1 MAQSNRWLG
10 SASNR
15 SPLNLPIPGLSTLPR
30 SLLVAIALLAIPLQ
44 GQDGTGPR
52 LTITTQP
59 DQSVRLSWVDSAN
72 AYLLERTPSLDPGSA
87 WQSAGLAP
95 AQQGE
100 TWSVLLNPAA
110 RSQFYRLREAGP
122 PAAAQ
127 ITRTSPVDGET
138 GVSVT
143 RETIIQFSSPLSP
156 AATLTTDR
164 FHAEFGGRRL
174 LSRVE
179 LSSDRRSATL
189 FYLEELPA
197 GSRVRVTLIADGLK
211 DGTGEDVDVDGDG
224 QPGGVRVLRFETA
237 GIAALA
243 NTGVTGYVFAS
254 EKNPDGSNRP
264 LEGVT
269 VTVDGA
275 EERLR
280 AVTDA
285 TGYFR
290 LQPSPAGRFFVH
302 VDGRTA
308 VGSQWPGG
316 AYYPFVGKAWEA
328 TPGVEDNLAGG
339 SGEVYLPL
347 IQAGALQAVNA
358 TAETTVSFVPSVVA
372 ENPALAGVNVRI
384 PANGLFNDAGV
395 RGGQVG
401 IAPVEP
407 DRLPEPLPPGLS
419 LPLVITL
426 QTDGPMNFDLPVPM
440 RFPNLPDPVTGML
453 LPPGA
458 KTVLWSF
465 NHDTGRWEPQGTATI
480 TADGLY
486 AETDPGVGARQPGWH
501 GVSPATL
508 PDPLPDPWFDPWM
521 PGAPTGSEEP
531 ESEEEDECKGLY
543 DCDED
548 GCAESM
554 EVCKD
559 DCEKQR
565 EEMDRVNDYC
575 PLSRPFQNL
584 VEQVFTCPIGI
595 CPDPAWVGKFLDCRE
610 QLADAVA
617 EFRICSSKRTA
628 SAGAA
633 REGLQRHGGL
643 ESLALQRLLTE
654 AAARPLDLLFG
665 SPEFTGIE
673 PQEADV
679 ALAVLAAISQAR
691 EQGSPAGSL
700 INSAERASILS
711 LPLPSNLTVA
721 LVESAITRL
730 NAYTDGSL
738 PAAERQ
744 AIENAQANYDS
755 LWQALQAE
763 GWRTPFDGGYAFD
776 AELAQNA
783 KGVALD
789 SFFPRRRLYYRIENL
804 ENGFEFRGRLNRRG
818 HFEGIA
824 FPADAYLLIEYLD
837 PVTLATGSAVFRSA
851 PVGQGTPVPAAPMLV
866 SADGPDTDG
875 DGLTDDMERIIG
887 TNPNQADTDGDG
899 IPDGLEVL
907 NGQNPLDG
915 IATVLGPVA
924 AIGTPGSPQEITV
937 VDDVAVIADGPAG
950 LALVR
955 VSDPLRP
962 LMLNRVN
969 LRGAAQFVAGENGYV
984 AVAQGA
990 AGVALVDVR
999 NPSRPVIVW
1008 DRTVQESTVYNIG
1021 TVALRG
1027 DLILATAST
1036 GRLLA
1041 LDRATGNVL
1050 QSLPV
1055 PFSTANQR
1063 TDDMHVVGDV
1073 AYLVSR
1079 QDNDVLGAGGL
1090 ATYRIEGNLVLPLG
1104 SVAANGGAW
1113 TTGSTV
1119 RRNAFVDGQV
1129 AHVGYFGG
1137 VIALDVSN
1145 PSSPQLL
1152 HRSQGQ
1158 LSVIDLAANGTG
1170 LLLPL
1175 TTSGNRTRFSLSA
1188 YDLTPAGP
1196 ITSFLFSLPLPTQPR
1211 ALTLHRGYALVVD
1224 GVNGLTVMNYLN
1236 PDYNQTAPTLAPRL
1250 TQFPTDGPPGTTRW
1264 RIDANATDDV
1274 QVRTVEAL
1282 IDGTR
1287 VAFDGSYPF
1296 ELHFRA
1302 APATATQNRSVRVVA
1317 TDMSGNRREVMLP
1330 LTDTTPP
1337 RLRSVFPPLSGQAPS
1352 GSVTELSLVFDES
1365 IAPSTVTA
1373 GLVTVLNSGLD
1384 RRFGTA
1390 DDQPVAVSNIRLE
1403 ADGRTVT
1410 VALANAL
1417 PTGLYQVTLL
1427 AGLADLSANA
1437 RLEPTVWTF
1446 ETGSSLGIESVSPR
1460 DDIAVPGG
1468 SFPSV
1473 TVKFRTAV
1481 SQEAFQ
1487 TMTFQFV
1494 RPGLD
1499 GVLGTG
1505 DDQVVGL
1512 GLATLVTPDTVVV
1525 IPPAGVGPGVNGL
1538 RVISSLLDTSGI
1550 YRISFRNE
1558 PNEWIASGD
1567 GLWSVA
1573 GNWSHGSV
1581 WPGDLLLIPG
1591 AATRVTTADISTRL
1605 TGLVSDSALT
1615 LQRNTSVSGVAR
1627 MRAPLNI
1634 EPLDILLS
1642 GGGQWDLESGMNI
1655 TSTIFENQSFGLEEI
1670 TVVNRGLARWL
1681 SGQIRVLNASAQWIN
1696 QPSGIFQIGAD
1707 ATRFQS
1713 GAIASGPGGRF
1724 INLGR
1729 IEKPAGTNLVLFAGM
1744 RTQNDGRIEI
1754 GQGGLRFHDYEGA
1767 GAMVLDANAQ
1777 AQFAG
1782 TVRIND
1788 GSSFVGDGDVAMGAF
1803 VGNSV
1808 FAADARVLGSYAVRG
1823 VTTQRFGNVTFL
1835 NRIDEPQASFV
1846 SIGSSTN
1853 EVLRFEASA
1862 RFGHLTI
1869 QAGHTRFENPAHLDN
1884 LTFRG
1889 GLLAGNGSVRIDQT
1903 LDFDGGTFG
1912 PGGPIEVHGGLAMR
1926 PNRTMQLNGRT
1937 LRLAQEA
1944 VTQFDGTSSWTLQS
1958 AAASGRLI
1966 NAGTFSKTDT
1976 GTLTVDLPFENQG
1989 LVSLGGGTMLVRLVA
2004 TGSYTQTA
2012 TGTTRLD
2019 GGRLSFE
2026 GTTYLHAAGRMG
2038 GVGQIAKGTSGL
2050 GTFTNAAIFQVNVPG
2065 GTTDLTNLHF
2075 TQTGQGEMQVTLGSE
2090 GTGRLNLVT
2099 SNARITLGGTLRVQ
2113 LAPGFVPALGQTFE
2127 IANASILTG
2136 SFDQW
2141 VLPDLGSG
2149 RRLEIKYNPSN
2160 VVLTVVP

>member
-1 MAQSNRWLG
+1 MAQSIFRLSSWSDFVSYYALSSWLHAPILCLLVG
-10 SASNR
+10 VTMFV
-15 SPLNLPIPGLSTLPR
+15 SPLM
-30 SLLVAIALLAIPLQ
+30 
-44 GQDGTGPR
+44 GQSESGPR
-52 LTITTQP
+52 LLIATDP
-59 DQSVRLSWVDSAN
+59 DQRIRLSWLDSGS
-72 AYLLERTPSLDPGSA
+72 AYLLERATSLDAGSI
-87 WQSAGLAP
+87 WEPAGLAP
-95 AQQGE
+95 SQQGE
-100 TWSVLLNPAA
+100 SWSVLLNPAA
-110 RSQFYRLREAGP
+110 QNQFYRLREAGP

-127 ITRTSPVDGET
+127 ILSTSPVDGET

-143 RETIIQFSSPLSP
+143 RETIVRFSSSLSP
-156 AATLTTDR
+156 ATTLTTDH

-189 FYLEELPA
+189 FYLEELPPGA
-197 GSRVRVTLIADGLK
+197 RVRVTLSGDGLK
-211 DGTGEDVDVDGDG
+211 DSTGEDVDVDGDG
-224 QPGGVRVLRFETA
+224 VPGGVRVLRFETA

-243 NTGVTGYVFAS
+243 NTGVIGYVFAS

-290 LQPSPAGRFFVH
+290 LQPSPTGRFFVH

-328 TPGVEDNLAGG
+328 APGIEDNLAGG

-347 IQAGALQAVNA
+347 IQAGALQAVSA
-358 TAETTVSFVPSVVA
+358 SAETTVAFVPSVVA
-372 ENPALAGVNVRI
+372 ANPALAGVNVRI

-407 DRLPEPLPPGLS
+407 DRLPEPLPPGLN

-426 QTDGPMNFDLPVPM
+426 QTDGPMNFDQPVPM

-458 KTVLWSF
+458 KTMLWSF

-508 PDPLPDPWFDPWM
+508 PDPLPEPYIDPWM
-521 PGAPTGSEEP
+521 PGAATGSEEP

-554 EVCKD
+554 EACKD

-575 PLSRPFQNL
+575 PLSRPIENL

-617 EFRICSSKRTA
+617 EFRVCSSKQTA

-673 PQEADV
+673 PQETDV
-679 ALAVLAAISQAR
+679 ALAVFAAISQAR
-691 EQGSPAGSL
+691 EQDSPTGSL
-700 INSAERASILS
+700 INSAERAGILA
-711 LPLPSNLTVA
+711 LPFPSNLTA
-721 LVESAITRL
+721 AIVETAITRL
-730 NAYTDGSL
+730 NAFTDGSL
-738 PAAERQ
+738 PPMERQ
-744 AIENAQANYDS
+744 AIEQAQADYEA
-755 LWQALQAE
+755 LWQALQVD
-763 GWRTPFDGGYAFD
+763 GWRTPFDGAYAFD

-783 KGVALD
+783 KAIALD
-789 SFFPRRRLYYRIENL
+789 TFFPRRKLYYRIENL

-818 HFEGIA
+818 QFQGIA

-851 PVGQGTPVPAAPMLV
+851 RVGQSTPVPAAPMSV
-866 SADGPDTDG
+866 RNNQPDTDG

-887 TNPNQADTDGDG
+887 TDPNQADTDGDG
-899 IPDGLEVL
+899 LPDGLEVL

-937 VDDVAVIADGPAG
+937 VDDVAVIADGAAG

-969 LRGAAQFVAGENGYV
+969 LRGAAQFVAGESGYV

-990 AGVALVDVR
+990 AGVALVDLR
-999 NPSRPVIVW
+999 NPSRPIVVW
-1008 DRTVQESTVYNIG
+1008 DRTIQESTVYNIG

-1027 DLILATAST
+1027 DLVLATAST

-1079 QDNDVLGAGGL
+1079 QDNDVLGAGSL

-1104 SVAANGGAW
+1104 SVVANGGAW

-1119 RRNAFVDGQV
+1119 RRNFFVDGQV

-1145 PSSPQLL
+1145 PVSPQVL

-1188 YDLTPAGP
+1188 YDLTPDGP
-1196 ITSFLFSLPLPTQPR
+1196 ITSFLFSLPLPAQPR
-1211 ALTLHRGYALVVD
+1211 ALTLHRGYALAVD
-1224 GVNGLTVMNYLN
+1224 GPNGLTVMNYLN
-1236 PDYNQTAPTLAPRL
+1236 PDFNQAAPTLAPRL
-1250 TQFPTDGPPGTTRW
+1250 TQFPTDGPAETTRW
-1264 RIDANATDDV
+1264 RVDAFATDDV

-1317 TDMSGNRREVMLP
+1317 TDMSGNRREVILP

-1352 GSVTELSLVFDES
+1352 SSVTELSLVFDES
-1365 IAPSTVTA
+1365 IAPATVAA
-1373 GLVTVLNSGLD
+1373 GLVTVLNSGTD

-1390 DDQPVAVSNIRLE
+1390 DDQPVEVSNIRLE

-1410 VALANAL
+1410 VALASAL
-1417 PTGLYQVTLL
+1417 PTGLYQVTLS
-1427 AGLADLSANA
+1427 AGLADLAANA

-1446 ETGSSLGIESVSPR
+1446 ETGSSLGIESVTPR
-1460 DDIAVPGG
+1460 DDVAVPGG
-1468 SFPSV
+1468 SFPPI
-1473 TVKFRTAV
+1473 TVRFRTAV

-1494 RPGLD
+1494 RPGMD
-1499 GVLGTG
+1499 GVLWTS
-1505 DDQVVGL
+1505 DDQVLGL
-1512 GLATLVTPDTVVV
+1512 GLATLITPDTVVV
-1525 IPPAGVGPGVNGL
+1525 IAPEGVGPGVNGL
-1538 RVISSLLDTSGI
+1538 RVSSSLINTSGT
-1550 YRISFRNE
+1550 YRISFRDE
-1558 PNEWIASGD
+1558 PNEWIAPGD

-1573 GNWSHGSV
+1573 AHWSHGSV

-1591 AATRVTTADISTRL
+1591 PATRVTTADISTRL

-1615 LQRNTSVSGVAR
+1615 LQRNTSVSGLAR

-1634 EPLDILLS
+1634 EPVDILLS

-1670 TVVNRGLARWL
+1670 TLVNRGLARWL

-1696 QPSGIFQIGAD
+1696 QPSGIFQIGPD
-1707 ATRFQS
+1707 ATRFGG
-1713 GAIASGPGGRF
+1713 GAIASGAGGRF

-1729 IEKPAGTNLVLFAGM
+1729 VEKPAGTNLVLFAGM

-1754 GQGGLRFHDYEGA
+1754 GQGGVRFHDYEGA
-1767 GAMVLDANAQ
+1767 GVMVIEADAQ
-1777 AQFAG
+1777 AQFVG
-1782 TVRIND
+1782 TVRINE
-1788 GSSFVGDGDVAMGAF
+1788 GSSLVGDGDVAMGAF
-1803 VGNSV
+1803 VGNSI
-1808 FAADARVLGSYAVRG
+1808 FSADARVLGSYAVRG

-1835 NRIDEPQASFV
+1835 NRVDEPEASFV
-1846 SIGSSTN
+1846 SIGNSTN
-1853 EVLRFEASA
+1853 EVLRFEAAA

-1869 QAGHTRFENPAHLDN
+1869 QTGHTRFDNPAQLDN

-1889 GLLAGNGSVRIDQT
+1889 GLLAGNGPVRIDQT

-1912 PGGPIEVHGGLAMR
+1912 PGGTVEVHGDFGVR
-1926 PNRTMQLNGRT
+1926 PNRTLQLNGRT
-1937 LRLAQEA
+1937 LRLAQGA
-1944 VTQFDGTSSWTLQS
+1944 FTLLDGSSPRTLQS
-1958 AAASGRLI
+1958 AAASGRLV
-1966 NAGTFSKTDT
+1966 NAGTLIKTDT
-1976 GTLTVDLPFENQG
+1976 GTLTIDLPFENEG
-1989 LVSLGGGTMLVRLVA
+1989 LVELQGGPTLVRLAA
-2004 TGSYTQTA
+2004 TGSYRQSV
-2012 TGTTRLD
+2012 TGETRLT
-2019 GGRLSFE
+2019 GGQLSFE
-2026 GTTYLHAAGRMG
+2026 GR
-2038 GVGQIAKGTSGL
+2038 
-2050 GTFTNAAIFQVNVPG
+2050 AIFMLAVAWEERVASPKAPA
-2065 GTTDLTNLHF
+2065 DLAHSPMPRSSRSTF
-2075 TQTGQGEMQVTLGSE
+2075 
-2090 GTGRLNLVT
+2090 
-2099 SNARITLGGTLRVQ
+2099 
-2113 LAPGFVPALGQTFE
+2113 PAAQPT
-2127 IANASILTG
+2127 
-2136 SFDQW
+2136 
-2141 VLPDLGSG
+2141 
-2149 RRLEIKYNPSN
+2149 
-2160 VVLTVVP
+2160 